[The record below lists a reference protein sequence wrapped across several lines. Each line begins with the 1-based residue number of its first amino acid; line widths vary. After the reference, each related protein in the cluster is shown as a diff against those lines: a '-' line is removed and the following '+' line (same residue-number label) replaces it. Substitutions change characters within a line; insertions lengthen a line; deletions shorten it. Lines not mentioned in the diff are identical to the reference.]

1 MERGGIRGL
10 TFDAAS
16 WISNWLW
23 RAQFGGLVTANFAIV
38 FNGPAIR
45 RARRELV
52 NIQGGTIA
60 LLEDCNSS
68 LAFLPLL
75 SSPSFSRQKRFEFGG
90 RTAVDKGRARYSLIF
105 FVKVSKRT
113 KMYGH
118 SFIKHFVVR
127 ILFEKMIVI
136 GWWIQISVWRIL
148 EIKILF
154 ALTRGEILE
163 RIQHSYHGAA
173 YSHPLRRKFCPCWDN
188 TTREKTRDACSYRS
202 NTSPLSI
209 QILRKIGNKGYNVT
223 NDNFLKKISLKKRC
237 FDPIVKSTRTI
248 PD

>member
-1 MERGGIRGL
+1 M
-10 TFDAAS
+10 
-16 WISNWLW
+16 
-23 RAQFGGLVTANFAIV
+23 TANFAIV

-90 RTAVDKGRARYSLIF
+90 QTPVDKGRARYSLIF

-136 GWWIQISVWRIL
+136 G
-148 EIKILF
+148 
-154 ALTRGEILE
+154 
-163 RIQHSYHGAA
+163 
-173 YSHPLRRKFCPCWDN
+173 
-188 TTREKTRDACSYRS
+188 
-202 NTSPLSI
+202 
-209 QILRKIGNKGYNVT
+209 
-223 NDNFLKKISLKKRC
+223 
-237 FDPIVKSTRTI
+237 
-248 PD
+248 

>member
-1 MERGGIRGL
+1 M
-10 TFDAAS
+10 
-16 WISNWLW
+16 
-23 RAQFGGLVTANFAIV
+23 TANFAIV

-75 SSPSFSRQKRFEFGG
+75 SSPSFSRQKLFEFGG
-90 RTAVDKGRARYSLIF
+90 QTAVDKGRARYSLIF

-136 GWWIQISVWRIL
+136 G
-148 EIKILF
+148 
-154 ALTRGEILE
+154 
-163 RIQHSYHGAA
+163 
-173 YSHPLRRKFCPCWDN
+173 
-188 TTREKTRDACSYRS
+188 
-202 NTSPLSI
+202 
-209 QILRKIGNKGYNVT
+209 
-223 NDNFLKKISLKKRC
+223 
-237 FDPIVKSTRTI
+237 
-248 PD
+248 